1 MSLCNYCSAT
11 IRKFILF
18 AQRQTIAKPG
28 ASNKSSSLFNK
39 LLNLN
44 IDTRMDA
51 LIDIFLNTLVLINT
65 SFCTWNTKFELF
77 PIQKNKN
84 LLCSSIRR
92 ITVAS

>member
-44 IDTRMDA
+44 IDTPMDA
-51 LIDIFLNTLVLINT
+51 LIDF
-65 SFCTWNTKFELF
+65 F
-77 PIQKNKN
+77 
-84 LLCSSIRR
+84 
-92 ITVAS
+92 